1 MQRLQLTHRLFVQ
14 FFGVRRLMEVEV
26 AAEHFVR
33 TFAGK
38 HHFDAHGFNFP
49 RHQVHRRRSANS
61 GHIVGFDV
69 IDNVADGI
77 QPFLDGKVNF
87 VVHSAEVV
95 GHLLRRFQVR
105 RAFQTDRERVQLR
118 PPGFATLLIFDA
130 TGGEFLG
137 DSRDDR

>member
-49 RHQVHRRRSANS
+49 RHQVHRRRGANS

-87 VVHSAEVV
+87 VVHGAEVV

-118 PPGFATLLIFDA
+118 PQASLR
-130 TGGEFLG
+130 
-137 DSRDDR
+137 S